1 MTAGTYLAWRQLSK
15 QKGHFAAA
23 LAGVAFAVTLMLGQ
37 IGLRDSLLATATR
50 LYLHLKADIVMT
62 SWQYQFQQGTG
73 VITERRFAQA
83 LAVPGVV
90 SCSPLQIGWAALKN
104 PSDYQEHQI
113 VLLGFNPT
121 DDVFRFDGQPVRFD
135 ALTENGSLLFDN
147 ESRSMFGPIAAQARD
162 TPRVRVQASR
172 HQAEVVGLFRLGPGF
187 GTDGYMIAS
196 DLTYRILTA
205 GTSSPLPA
213 LGLIRIQPGADA
225 QRVASNLAA
234 VLPTDVRFVTMPDF
248 IEQEQQYWLRV
259 SPIGFVFTAGLLIG
273 LVVGSVVV
281 YQILYTDV
289 SNHRAEYATMKAMG
303 YRDRQLALLVL
314 RQAELMSVLGFIPGA
329 LMADLIY
336 AITRNATLLPLE
348 MSFARL
354 SQVYFLTLL
363 MCAGSGAF
371 AMLALRKADPAE
383 IF

>member
-1 MTAGTYLAWRQLSK
+1 MDRQRSYLS
-15 QKGHFAAA
+15 
-23 LAGVAFAVTLMLGQ
+23 
-37 IGLRDSLLATATR
+37 DS
-50 LYLHLKADIVMT
+50 Y
-62 SWQYQFQQGTG
+62 GG
-73 VITERRFAQA
+73 
-83 LAVPGVV
+83 
-90 SCSPLQIGWAALKN
+90 
-104 PSDYQEHQI
+104 
-113 VLLGFNPT
+113 
-121 DDVFRFDGQPVRFD
+121 DVF
-135 ALTENGSLLFDN
+135 S
-147 ESRSMFGPIAAQARD
+147 AAR
-162 TPRVRVQASR
+162 
-172 HQAEVVGLFRLGPGF
+172 
-187 GTDGYMIAS
+187 
-196 DLTYRILTA
+196 
-205 GTSSPLPA
+205 A

>member
-50 LYLHLKADIVMT
+50 LYLHLKADIVLT

-135 ALTENGSLLFDN
+135 ALTGK
-147 ESRSMFGPIAAQARD
+147 
-162 TPRVRVQASR
+162 
-172 HQAEVVGLFRLGPGF
+172 
-187 GTDGYMIAS
+187 
-196 DLTYRILTA
+196 RIL
-205 GTSSPLPA
+205 A
-213 LGLIRIQPGADA
+213 LWTTNP
-225 QRVASNLAA
+225 VPCS
-234 VLPTDVRFVTMPDF
+234 
-248 IEQEQQYWLRV
+248 
-259 SPIGFVFTAGLLIG
+259 
-273 LVVGSVVV
+273 
-281 YQILYTDV
+281 
-289 SNHRAEYATMKAMG
+289 
-303 YRDRQLALLVL
+303 
-314 RQAELMSVLGFIPGA
+314 
-329 LMADLIY
+329 
-336 AITRNATLLPLE
+336 
-348 MSFARL
+348 ARL
-354 SQVYFLTLL
+354 QRRRVTRR
-363 MCAGSGAF
+363 A
-371 AMLALRKADPAE
+371 
-383 IF
+383 